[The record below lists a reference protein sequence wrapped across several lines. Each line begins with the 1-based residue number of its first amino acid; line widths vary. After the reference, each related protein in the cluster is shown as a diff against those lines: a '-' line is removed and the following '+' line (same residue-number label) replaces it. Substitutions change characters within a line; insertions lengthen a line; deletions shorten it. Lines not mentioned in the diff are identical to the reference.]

1 MSVLAGQVR
10 IPGLEAVLHYY
21 GNFTVLSAE
30 QVLKLSCVDGIRLIR
45 RCLELK
51 FLLMKNTIRL
61 CQARQLRL

>member
-1 MSVLAGQVR
+1 M
-10 IPGLEAVLHYY
+10 LHYY

-30 QVLKLSCVDGIRLIR
+30 HFLKLSCVDGIRLIR